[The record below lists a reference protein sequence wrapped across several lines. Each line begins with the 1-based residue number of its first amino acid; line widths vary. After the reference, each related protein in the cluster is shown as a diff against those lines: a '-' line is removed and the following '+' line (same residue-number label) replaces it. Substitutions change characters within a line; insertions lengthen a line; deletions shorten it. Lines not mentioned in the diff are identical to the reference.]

1 MYTNFENLLPKTA
14 SGDDFSNDWLL
25 SVYNFYGSDINR
37 ELLETQLAILKMHAQ
52 ESSIAS
58 VSSIINFLNA
68 TICFTQ

>member
-1 MYTNFENLLPKTA
+1 MANLENLLPKTA

-25 SVYNFYGSDINR
+25 SVCNFYGSDIKR
-37 ELLETQLAILKMHAQ
+37 DRLETQLTILKMHAQ

>member
-1 MYTNFENLLPKTA
+1 MYTNLENLLPKTA

-25 SVYNFYGSDINR
+25 SVYNFYGSDIKR
-37 ELLETQLAILKMHAQ
+37 DRLETQLTILKMHAQ